1 MLRKGSW
8 LFFLLTCCSMTCP
21 LLVEAGGKVSL
32 APRKSGT
39 ISRAE
44 ILRKRPNW
52 LQSEQISRQLYK
64 RTQSTYEQAKLAQQ
78 ARGHFRGLTLGEPVR
93 AIRRSKDM
101 PTAQVYKDKPFL
113 TTRAQTANY
122 MIAKSNRLFIHELE
136 RMDRLWK
143 ELDQHLPELQEA
155 AAKTPQP
162 AEPIP
167 WLVGQIPA
175 NTSILF
181 VGEVHDYAEIRQ
193 GTAKLLQQLRQR
205 EPTRKIILLT
215 EFLPEDFHYTANTP
229 TKALHFPD
237 LEPVWKE
244 ALANDIEVIGLEPRH
259 IITDYCLMEY
269 LNREGNKI
277 QTRPHWGHLEG
288 VRLRNEAWVRTL
300 EKYRAENPDALFVV
314 YSGSAHSSYNVPF
327 TLSTAMAKE
336 IPFVVT
342 LYPDVVFK
350 LKPGGWWVSS
360 LEENPSPFE
369 EPLEQMTKKGAFPQ
383 KTIQFQDP
391 ELAKLAG
398 FNVRLR
404 LPIDRTR
411 YALDHGF

>member
-1 MLRKGSW
+1 
-8 LFFLLTCCSMTCP
+8 
-21 LLVEAGGKVSL
+21 
-32 APRKSGT
+32 
-39 ISRAE
+39 
-44 ILRKRPNW
+44 
-52 LQSEQISRQLYK
+52 
-64 RTQSTYEQAKLAQQ
+64 
-78 ARGHFRGLTLGEPVR
+78 
-93 AIRRSKDM
+93 
-101 PTAQVYKDKPFL
+101 
-113 TTRAQTANY
+113 
-122 MIAKSNRLFIHELE
+122 
-136 RMDRLWK
+136 
-143 ELDQHLPELQEA
+143 
-155 AAKTPQP
+155 
-162 AEPIP
+162 
-167 WLVGQIPA
+167 
-175 NTSILF
+175 
-181 VGEVHDYAEIRQ
+181 
-193 GTAKLLQQLRQR
+193 
-205 EPTRKIILLT
+205 
-215 EFLPEDFHYTANTP
+215 
-229 TKALHFPD
+229 
-237 LEPVWKE
+237 
-244 ALANDIEVIGLEPRH
+244 
-259 IITDYCLMEY
+259 MEY

-300 EKYRAENPDALFVV
+300 EKYHAENPDALFVV

-360 LEENPSPFE
+360 LEEDPVPFE
-369 EPLEQMTKKGAFPQ
+369 EPLEQMTQKGAFPQ